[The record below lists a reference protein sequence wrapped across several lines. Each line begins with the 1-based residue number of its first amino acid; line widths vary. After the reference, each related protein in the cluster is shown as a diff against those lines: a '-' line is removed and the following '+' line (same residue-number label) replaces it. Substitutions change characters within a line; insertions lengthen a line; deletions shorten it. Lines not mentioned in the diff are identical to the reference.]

1 MAPPASHAGA
11 ALVRLPPRRA
21 PSSLPQQASRVAVRA
36 TKDSDGFRR
45 LVSEKP
51 EWPAPAPAK
60 REGLD
65 GFGRE
70 ASNGEED
77 GQVQGE
83 LAPWSVLNQLGVE
96 AELTLVALLERAP
109 GQGGGAAVEKDPIKL
124 WDRYVEWLY
133 QHKQLGLFV
142 DVSRMGFTD
151 DFLLQMEPLMQRA
164 FVAMGELEKGAIANP
179 DEGRMVGHY
188 WLRDPGLAPNSFLR
202 TKIEKTVDH
211 ILAFSQDVV
220 SGKLQRPF

>member
-1 MAPPASHAGA
+1 MAPRASHAAA
-11 ALVRLPPRRA
+11 ALVRLPPR
-21 PSSLPQQASRVAVRA
+21 PTTSSLPQQASLLAVRA
-36 TKDSDGFRR
+36 AKDSDGFRR

-77 GQVQGE
+77 GLVQGE
-83 LAPWSVLNQLGVE
+83 LAPWSVLSQLGVE
-96 AELTLVALLERAP
+96 VSACTRLGQRRAP

-211 ILAFSQDVV
+211 ILAFSQDIV
-220 SGKLQRPF
+220 SGKVRG

>member
-1 MAPPASHAGA
+1 M
-11 ALVRLPPRRA
+11 
-21 PSSLPQQASRVAVRA
+21 AVRA

-96 AELTLVALLERAP
+96 VSACTRLGICRFVCKESVLVEAS
-109 GQGGGAAVEKDPIKL
+109 VC
-124 WDRYVEWLY
+124 
-133 QHKQLGLFV
+133 LFN
-142 DVSRMGFTD
+142 
-151 DFLLQMEPLMQRA
+151 
-164 FVAMGELEKGAIANP
+164 I
-179 DEGRMVGHY
+179 
-188 WLRDPGLAPNSFLR
+188 
-202 TKIEKTVDH
+202 
-211 ILAFSQDVV
+211 
-220 SGKLQRPF
+220 